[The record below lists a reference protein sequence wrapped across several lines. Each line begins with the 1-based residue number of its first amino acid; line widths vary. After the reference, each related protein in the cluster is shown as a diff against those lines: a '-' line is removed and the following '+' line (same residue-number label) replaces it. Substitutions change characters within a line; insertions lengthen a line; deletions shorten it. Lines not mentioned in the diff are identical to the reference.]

1 VLKEGASAS
10 GITLSTQGIQ
20 RLSMSIQNI
29 MEAHKLTLIWDRT
42 IEELAAEM
50 AADLLADK

>member
-1 VLKEGASAS
+1 
-10 GITLSTQGIQ
+10 
-20 RLSMSIQNI
+20 MSIQNI